1 MLKIK
6 HTLSYS
12 RKLKLHKLKLRGSRK
27 KLNKAILASKSAMTI
42 TLPGKLRIVVLQSQ
56 IDDDKVRISK
66 E

>member
-12 RKLKLHKLKLRGSRK
+12 RKLKPHNLKLRGSRK
-27 KLNKAILASKSAMTI
+27 KLNKAILPSKSAMTI
-42 TLPGKLRIVVLQSQ
+42 TLPGKL
-56 IDDDKVRISK
+56 